1 MGVFDYQ
8 DIGDFPL
15 APIIPVKIAPPSWSE
30 YQGEYV
36 SEAFLDTGSD
46 CTLVPLEILSA
57 LKLKVVAN
65 KVPITGVSGGTV
77 NGSACYGNLWLGEKV
92 ILAVK
97 MYGFPG
103 DRIQHRILIGR
114 DVINQCCIEFDG
126 INSKLTIK

>member
-1 MGVFDYQ
+1 MSIFDYQ
-8 DIGDFPL
+8 NIGDFPL
-15 APIIPVKIAPPSWSE
+15 APIISVKITPPSWSK
-30 YQGEYV
+30 YQRDYV

-46 CTLVPLEILSA
+46 CTLVPLEILSV
-57 LKLKVVAN
+57 LKLKVVVN

-77 NGSACYGNLWLGEKV
+77 NGCACYGDLWLGEKK
-92 ILAVK
+92 ISAVK

-103 DRIQHRILIGR
+103 DKIQDRVLIGR